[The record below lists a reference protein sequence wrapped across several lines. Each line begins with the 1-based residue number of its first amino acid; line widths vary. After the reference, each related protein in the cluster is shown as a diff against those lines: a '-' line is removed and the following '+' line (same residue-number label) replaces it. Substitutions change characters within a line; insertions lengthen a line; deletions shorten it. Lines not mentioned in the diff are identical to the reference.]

1 MRGTWGGWWC
11 FKQVGVETV
20 ACDSGKIRDAEI
32 RKVPFMIII
41 GEKEVK
47 EKTLSIRRH
56 GQGDLGEFDAASFCA
71 LIQKEVEEALA
82 AF

>member
-1 MRGTWGGWWC
+1 
-11 FKQVGVETV
+11 
-20 ACDSGKIRDAEI
+20 
-32 RKVPFMIII
+32 MIII